1 MDNLTNNLNMSLL
14 NSKNTSLQN
23 NINNLKNNTQKD
35 QLKEVCDDFESFFM
49 QQILDVSLKN
59 STIAG
64 EGTGSEIIKSMYT
77 QSLSKQSSGSLG
89 ISDMLYKFLSQNK
102 KDKSW

>member
-1 MDNLTNNLNMSLL
+1 MENLTNNLNISLL
-14 NSKNTSLQN
+14 NSKNSSLQN
-23 NINNLKNNTQKD
+23 NINNIKNSTQENK
-35 QLKEVCDDFESFFM
+35 LKEVCDDFESFFM

-102 KDKSW
+102 KDKS